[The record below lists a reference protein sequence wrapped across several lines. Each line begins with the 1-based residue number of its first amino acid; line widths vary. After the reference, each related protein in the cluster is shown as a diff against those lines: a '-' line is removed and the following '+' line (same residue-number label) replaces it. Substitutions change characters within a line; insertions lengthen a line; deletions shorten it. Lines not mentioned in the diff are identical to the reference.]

1 MSFLFAATVAAVTLS
16 VPAHATVT
24 QFIVPLAAAQE
35 TSGGQTNGAG
45 TVTLLVDN
53 VANTIT
59 GTPSF
64 NSFVT
69 TPVTGFHIH
78 QGAVGVNG
86 SIVIDLVPLLT
97 GGTANTTNNPTIATN
112 ITNLLANPTGFYVN
126 AHNAAFPGGAVRG
139 QMAAGVAVVPEAGTL
154 SLAFGAL
161 SFFGAVVT
169 RRRKAA

>member
-1 MSFLFAATVAAVTLS
+1 MKKSVVISLFAATVAAVTLS
-16 VPAHATVT
+16 VPAHAAVT
-24 QFIVPLAAAQE
+24 QFTVPLAAAQE
-35 TSGGQTNGAG
+35 TTGGQTNGAG

-97 GGTANTTNNPTIATN
+97 GGTATSTSSTISS
-112 ITNLLANPTGFYVN
+112 LLANPTGFYVN
-126 AHNAAFPGGAVRG
+126 AHNGSFPGGAVRG
-139 QMAAGVAVVPEAGTL
+139 QMAAGAVVPEAGTL
-154 SLAFGAL
+154 SLAFGAASL
-161 SFFGAVVT
+161 LGMVVA